1 MAQFLLLFTGV
12 VAEFQSSA
20 QKRSSVRV
28 ILSFSS
34 TVWPHVCLL
43 LLQYGANGGTGPAF
57 PDLLL
62 AADDDKLLDF
72 GGTDIDIDIDVDIEI
87 DMEMD

>member
-1 MAQFLLLFTGV
+1 MPPALSCKILEERRAATARV

-20 QKRSSVRV
+20 QKRSSVR
-28 ILSFSS
+28 
-34 TVWPHVCLL
+34 
-43 LLQYGANGGTGPAF
+43 YGANGGTGPAF

-87 DMEMD
+87 DMDMD